1 MNKYLPLIPIASAM
15 FFSNSSITHAADEST
30 EWYVSPMLSYI
41 KSDSDRD
48 ADNDLGVMLGLGKK
62 INQQWN
68 LEVSAVIDSL
78 DLESGSGEFKQRG
91 LMVDGLYFF
100 DRDTVMK
107 TYAIV
112 GAGIMNTDTGSQDSN
127 NPMLN
132 VGVGMMQKLS
142 DSGIALRA
150 DVRYRFD
157 MDDESLPSEDE
168 FGDLM
173 LNVGLTI
180 PFGSTHK
187 VKQANMSVKPVNK
200 TNTSNN
206 EKIASVVDSAQEEKS
221 VTAKEVETVAAK
233 DSDNDG
239 IADNK
244 DNCPSSAEG
253 EKVDSTGCKLQQSF
267 VLKGVNFVTG
277 SNILEDESK
286 NTLND
291 VAETFAR
298 NPDIN
303 VEVAGYTD
311 NRGNVGFNQRLSQK
325 RAESVK
331 AYLISQ
337 GVDEGRMI
345 AKGYGIDS
353 PIADNANSQ
362 GRAINRRVELHLIK

>member
-1 MNKYLPLIPIASAM
+1 MNKYLPLLPIASAM
-15 FFSNSSITHAADEST
+15 FLISGSVSHASENSAD
-30 EWYVSPMLSYI
+30 WYVSPMLSYI

-78 DLESGSGEFKQRG
+78 DLESSSGEFKQRG

-100 DRDTVMK
+100 DRETIMQ
-107 TYAIV
+107 TYVIV
-112 GAGIMNTDTGSQDSN
+112 GTGIMNTDSGSQDSN

-142 DSGIALRA
+142 DSGVALRA

-180 PFGSTHK
+180 PFGSSHK
-187 VKQANMSVKPVNK
+187 EKQVKTSVMPA
-200 TNTSNN
+200 TESNISN
-206 EKIASVVDSAQEEKS
+206 GEKIASVVGSVQEKN
-221 VTAKEVETVAAK
+221 VVAAK

-267 VLKGVNFVTG
+267 VLKGVNFLTG
-277 SNILEDESK
+277 SNVLAEESK
-286 NTLND
+286 NTLNE
-291 VAETFAR
+291 VAESFAR
-298 NPDIN
+298 NSGIN

-331 AYLISQ
+331 AYLVSQ
-337 GVDEGRMI
+337 GVDESRMI

-353 PIADNANSQ
+353 PIADNDNSQ